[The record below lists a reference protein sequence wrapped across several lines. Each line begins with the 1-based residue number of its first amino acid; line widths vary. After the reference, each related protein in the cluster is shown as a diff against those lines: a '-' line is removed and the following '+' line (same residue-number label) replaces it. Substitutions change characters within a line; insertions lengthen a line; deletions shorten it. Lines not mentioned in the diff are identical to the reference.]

1 MNADPLAA
9 FDPEGLLWC
18 LSPNTIKVIGASAGG
33 AAAGAI
39 TAGFLGVVAVLL
51 SVGKRKA

>member
-18 LSPNTIKVIGASAGG
+18 LSPNTIKVIIARAVPLP
-33 AAAGAI
+33 GAI

-51 SVGKRKA
+51 SVGERKP